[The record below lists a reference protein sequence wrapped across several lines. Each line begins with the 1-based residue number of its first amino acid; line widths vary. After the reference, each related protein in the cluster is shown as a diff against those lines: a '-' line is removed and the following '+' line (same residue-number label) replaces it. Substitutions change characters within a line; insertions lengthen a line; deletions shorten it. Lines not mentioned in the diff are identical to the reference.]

1 MFQVEEESMSRIKK
15 VLLLSSLAVLVLL
28 LVFGC
33 SLLLRDD
40 SGVPA
45 SDGWCIK
52 LKISAPAGSKGI
64 TVTDYQVTGL
74 EIEVRGPDER
84 VLKTIGWE
92 AKDGPQSYLIPVK
105 KLGQHEIVVTH
116 IGEKNG
122 HTVEAT
128 ESAAFNIRAMVI
140 TVIDIVPG
148 CIGVIRVEPEGQEP
162 PTGPWILGCW
172 VQSTTTAP
180 HSMTFEC
187 RADGTFTV
195 WDSYFATGDDIETY
209 GTWSIEGSTLTGN
222 SVHFGPFTWEI
233 TKVSDDLFLLPDTLE
248 GPEGAFY
255 RRGTEPGGWVFDQTP
270 VPLSTGVWTEGDV
283 EDLSM
288 DLYSFTAPAA
298 GYYAPE
304 FKSLVSTDPENPSGF
319 PYVYAA
325 DKLTELS
332 ADWDED
338 EYDLDAVAM
347 NAGNLIY
354 IVVDARD
361 GGGGSYAIRVVKVQ

>member
-1 MFQVEEESMSRIKK
+1 MMNRKAKWI
-15 VLLLSSLAVLVLL
+15 LVAA
-28 LVFGC
+28 LVAATMALVTCKPIDYYLQRVYKAYG
-33 SLLLRDD
+33 
-40 SGVPA
+40 
-45 SDGWCIK
+45 
-52 LKISAPAGSKGI
+52 
-64 TVTDYQVTGL
+64 TVTDIKTGDRLESVEVFIGSYQYSELTNGL
-74 EIEVRGPDER
+74 GDYELELAAGTWTLEF
-84 VLKTIGWE
+84 L
-92 AKDGPQSYLIPVK
+92 KDGYVTQSK
-105 KLGQHEIVVTH
+105 EVT
-116 IGEKNG
+116 
-122 HTVEAT
+122 VD
-128 ESAAFNIRAMVI
+128 AAN
-140 TVIDIVPG
+140 P
-148 CIGVIRVEPEGQEP
+148 RVRVDVALSP
-162 PTGPWILGCW
+162 PPPPPPPAGPWILGCW

-288 DLYSFTAPAA
+288 DLYSFTALTA

-361 GGGGSYAIRVVKVQ
+361 GGGGTYAIRVVKVQ